1 MFDQGMGGFPACLIR
16 EWAAVSRHKTV
27 HAAQE
32 RTVVRLDRA
41 NELEPFEAFSFFLEN
56 DS

>member
-41 NELEPFEAFSFFLEN
+41 NELEPFEAFSFFL
-56 DS
+56 